1 MSKPNCEWKTSQFEN
16 FNTEWESFKQS
27 DMLLESTHMQWL
39 PINILALQCQ
49 QHCLC
54 KYAQYGIKKTW
65 SFRTFMTIM

>member
-1 MSKPNCEWKTSQFEN
+1 MMSTNPNHILIKKMSKPNCEWKTSQFEN

-49 QHCLC
+49 QHCLL
-54 KYAQYGIKKTW
+54 
-65 SFRTFMTIM
+65 